1 MYLKTLNEMQR
12 TSAFFMLK
20 PVNAIYGFIVTI
32 CAAIVIA
39 VVWAVFAP
47 MDDVVKA
54 SALLRPCQA
63 VSSVRCVTSGELF
76 VKNYI
81 NDDFVNEGD
90 LLFALD
96 ISVYKTELD
105 ACSKELQKNEEETLI
120 NETLLSVMGTSVLP
134 EHNINSDTYIKSAA
148 YIIVTYYASGEKFST
163 SIEEEISDI
172 IINENGED

>member
-54 SALLRPCQA
+54 NALLRPCQA

-76 VKNYI
+76 VKNYL
-81 NDDFVNEGD
+81 NDDFVNEGV
-90 LLFALD
+90 FG
-96 ISVYKTELD
+96 
-105 ACSKELQKNEEETLI
+105 EE
-120 NETLLSVMGTSVLP
+120 MP
-134 EHNINSDTYIKSAA
+134 R
-148 YIIVTYYASGEKFST
+148 
-163 SIEEEISDI
+163 
-172 IINENGED
+172 